1 MKMDVHCSSLK
12 WWYHW
17 SDPVGPS
24 RAHVSFPVS
33 SSYKIGALM
42 NLQSSNFIMFLFSQT
57 IAVSSF
63 FHVFVPS
70 FFPSFPMIFSIPQV
84 LSAPNGPPTVPQR
97 SPNGP
102 PRVPSRDSNKGPH
115 TCDPTGWVWRGY
127 RPQAQVHHLVGV
139 TVVKRG

>member
-1 MKMDVHCSSLK
+1 
-12 WWYHW
+12 
-17 SDPVGPS
+17 
-24 RAHVSFPVS
+24 
-33 SSYKIGALM
+33 M

-97 SPNGP
+97 SP
-102 PRVPSRDSNKGPH
+102 KGPLPGLQQRAPH
-115 TCDPTGWVWRGY
+115 V
-127 RPQAQVHHLVGV
+127 RPDWLGMKGV
-139 TVVKRG
+139 